1 MAPEGLDL
9 GIYTNVFPVHIP
21 NATVEVMTAPA
32 SAYPSLRELREQ
44 ISASSRSIRVYCLE
58 DIVLGYGSDLD
69 WFAGKGFERQCKRL
83 YDYPKWCSRIIVEG
97 LVDLLK
103 EQSYREWIGKGRTIL
118 YEPTPFRQAAQGRL
132 RVFRGYDLRSIYWWK
147 ENQPL
152 FGLIVDICW
161 EVQDTNGKRLNPQE
175 IAQYNAMAEIAQI
188 QEEFLPGNRINPEVS
203 RLRLQNHILPFVQSI
218 CKFALPCGRNI
229 EATVA
234 CVPLRV
240 ILGV

>member
-1 MAPEGLDL
+1 MATQHLDP
-9 GIYTNVFPVHIP
+9 GIYTNIFPVHIP
-21 NATVEVMTAPA
+21 DATVEFMCA
-32 SAYPSLRELREQ
+32 SVNAYLDLREIREH
-44 ISASSRSIRVYCLE
+44 IRASCRSIRVYRLE

-69 WFAGKGFERQCKRL
+69 WFADKGFERQSKRL
-83 YDYPKWCSRIIVEG
+83 YDYPQWCSRMIVEG

-103 EQSYREWIGKGRTIL
+103 EQDYREWVGKARTTL
-118 YEPTPFRQAAQGRL
+118 YEPQPFRRAAQGRL
-132 RVFRGYDLRSIYWWK
+132 RVFRGYDLRSIYWK

-161 EVQDTNGKRLNPQE
+161 EIQDANGKRLSSPE

-203 RLRLQNHILPFVQSI
+203 RLRLQNHILPFVQSN
-218 CKFALPCGRNI
+218 CKFNLPCNKSVA
-229 EATVA
+229 ATVGM
-234 CVPLRV
+234 VPLRV